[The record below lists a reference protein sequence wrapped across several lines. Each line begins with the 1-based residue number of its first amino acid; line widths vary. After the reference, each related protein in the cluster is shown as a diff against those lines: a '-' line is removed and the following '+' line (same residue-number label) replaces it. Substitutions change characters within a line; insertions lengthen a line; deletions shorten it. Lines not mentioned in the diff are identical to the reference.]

1 MYEVEVELPITLGQF
16 VKLCSLAQTGGE
28 ARELI
33 TSGEILVNNQVET
46 RRRHNLNE
54 GDIVSL
60 LDSPYEDMRFRVVG
74 I

>member
-1 MYEVEVELPITLGQF
+1 MF
-16 VKLCSLAQTGGE
+16 LAQTGGE